1 MYSTEIRHM
10 PAETLPKKMVIT
22 RRDTIEKL
30 FQSGKKV
37 SGRFVYFLFLPI
49 EPSVDVSMQVGFMC
63 GKKTGNAV
71 TRNYYKRVFRE
82 VFRKNKLYFTGY
94 QTLIISQQSIL
105 RSDFGSLE
113 EDIILTAKKMK

>member
-1 MYSTEIRHM
+1 M